1 MSGSEENY
9 PQYKVRGGAK
19 LPKMKMKAKA
29 DSKPKEAKKVQKKT
43 SK

>member
-9 PQYKVRGGAK
+9 PSYKVRGSEK
-19 LPKMKMKAKA
+19 TPKMKMKESPK
-29 DSKPKEAKKVQKKT
+29 SKKKGQKKT

>member
-9 PQYKVRGGAK
+9 PQYKVRGGTK
-19 LPKMKMKAKA
+19 SPKMKMKESPK
-29 DSKPKEAKKVQKKT
+29 SKPKVAKVKKKT